1 MEKIEF
7 YANRSLGDRLSAA
20 ARFIRQNGAV
30 FFKLLLLPAIPLMLI
45 QAFFAM
51 KYGGNFSELIN
62 PYAGG
67 VDMDALAPA
76 MGSTFFYMLFTLLL
90 SLYLTGMSGALLSH
104 YDEGL
109 LTKETKFGDVSKKM
123 FSNMGKMFL
132 VCLLL
137 GLILVVALFLI
148 GGLIGFLFASSRG
161 LGVGLGILMVIAIFA
176 LLPSFALSYFPAF
189 FQEAGVMA
197 SIGKG
202 FSLGLKNWGTTIAVL
217 LIAGVITA
225 IAVYLLGIPYELWVL
240 FSHTGGIVAYIL
252 ALLASIGTF
261 IATPLSFIFLAF
273 HYFAVVE
280 KAEGISL
287 QSKVDEFDTL

>member
-20 ARFIRQNGAV
+20 ARFIRLNGAV
-30 FFKLLLLPAIPLMLI
+30 FFKILLLPAIPLMLI

-51 KYGGNFSELIN
+51 RYGGNFSALLN
-62 PYAGG
+62 PYGGG

-76 MGSTFFYMLFTLLL
+76 MGSTSLYMLFTLLL
-90 SLYLTGMSGALLSH
+90 SLYLTGMSGALMSH
-104 YDEGL
+104 YEEGL
-109 LTKETKFGDVSKKM
+109 LTKETKFGDVSKRM

-132 VCLLL
+132 VCMLL
-137 GLILVVALFLI
+137 GLMLIVAIFLI
-148 GGLIGFLFASSRG
+148 AMLIGFLFADSRG
-161 LGVGLGILMVIAIFA
+161 LGVGMGILMVAAIFV
-176 LLPSFALSYFPAF
+176 LVPSFALSYFPAF
-189 FQEAGVMA
+189 FQGASVTA

-225 IAVYLLGIPYELWVL
+225 IAVYLLGLPYELWVL
-240 FSHTGGIVAYIL
+240 FSHSGGIVAYIL
-252 ALLASIGTF
+252 ALFASIGTF

-273 HYFAVVE
+273 HYFAVME

-287 QSKVDEFDTL
+287 QSKVDEFDAL